1 MALMGCEDGYECSVP
16 RLPHNEVRNDV
27 QCASQLDAASVQR
40 IENVFQRG
48 IKAWAR
54 MLLPD
59 LKLKCDSELK
69 IAFNIQ
75 SVAAPM
81 KELTVAEESNAEDP
95 VLPIQSS
102 SITSFTTPMLHTMPI
117 TIRDVLKYKKPYT
130 SIDAR
135 TLLVTLTDVPQA
147 YIASLLTISNNH
159 AGRLHFQAKVDKL
172 YLTEGVALQEYRHS
186 RSRVSNATVN
196 FAVDFVYGDDNIS
209 RLAWEAKKRS
219 QLLMFLLPSLMWT
232 PTLRN
237 ELRGMRSDACTFLSY
252 GYAVHVKKGVK
263 ASEEAGVHNHQPQE
277 HEAQQF
283 SAYQELEELNS
294 VPDLFDEPATQE
306 AFINK
311 VKHQLSFC
319 AQMSGSVMDQSEIN
333 GTSTHSPVHALDL
346 APDRRP
352 NKNPKL
358 GGYLGCS
365 ACRGTFL
372 FYDRLRQVALAKLDQ
387 DPTRLTEIADILLSI
402 YQCERRTFRYMA
414 HVMLAAQQSHKMKQ
428 AIAEM
433 DSSTAYLVLDFKQKF
448 LANGFREGGDSY
460 YGEKG
465 MLWWGA
471 GVYIKPPDSEEARIS
486 ENEHYVEID
495 FTTDIASFQ
504 ARMAKDDN
512 GVYASVVDDMQ
523 VDEDVPE
530 GDQDELDVPEGE
542 QDELDVPEGEQD
554 EDVPE
559 GEQDELDVPEGDQD
573 EDVPEGEQDVLD
585 VPEGEQDEL
594 DVPEGEQD
602 EDMPEGDQDELHMP
616 EGEEDELDVTE
627 GDQDELDVPEG
638 EQDELDVP
646 EDEQDHENGKQ
657 IKLLL
662 PHVCSAAGLKLV
674 AYYHNE
680 AQSGKDVCDTYF
692 SHQQTHVDAYLVQG
706 DGGRKVS
713 TPKQLAVALMTNSVC
728 NTTVLLEKP
737 DFSAAYR
744 TAVIPAVPGI
754 SEFYAAK
761 YITNHGK
768 QEVQFFSSL
777 GQNVPSLSVPIPLC
791 HACSLTTPMDT
802 EGINFTGV
810 TVLLNSDS
818 EGTCVARKERRR
830 YSRRKKIRSVYQSI
844 GRKPEAPQAAG
855 RKRGRMQG
863 SDGPTSGQKAKITYE
878 QQDLVKNVSQW
889 KKHELEAYLC
899 HHRIAKTG
907 NIPELVMR
915 VSEHMQIARIEQ
927 E

>member
-1 MALMGCEDGYECSVP
+1 MSLPCSAEHKKPVCDKCTAGTHCTKSCFCQPRSRGRPRKDALVAPDSEAAGRPRSNPERQATVHHSTVASASSVLVAMPAVTLTDESVKYGSQAHILKVMALMGCEDGYECSVR

-40 IENVFQRG
+40 IENVFRRG

-69 IAFNIQ
+69 ITFNIQ

-81 KELTVAEESNAEDP
+81 EELTVAEESNEEDP

-186 RSRVSNATVN
+186 RSRVSSATVN
-196 FAVDFVYGDDNIS
+196 FAVDFVYRDDNIS

-219 QLLMFLLPSLMWT
+219 PNTDLRWKGLENVLAMRSLVLKYDIATMYRMYLEKQKAAMRRKPPIGKSMFYTIANHITGGGKQQEARAGVDYIKVNFHTDNFAVVDVLAPLSDVD

-252 GYAVHVKKGVK
+252 GYAVHVRKGVK

-311 VKHQLSFC
+311 VKHQLSLC
-319 AQMSGSVMDQSEIN
+319 AQMSGSVMNQSEIN

-433 DSSTAYLVLDFKQKF
+433 DSSTAYLEFDFKQKF

-460 YGEKG
+460 YGKKG

-573 EDVPEGEQDVLD
+573 EDVPEGEQDELD

-646 EDEQDHENGKQ
+646 EDEQDHENG
-657 IKLLL
+657 
-662 PHVCSAAGLKLV
+662 
-674 AYYHNE
+674 
-680 AQSGKDVCDTYF
+680 
-692 SHQQTHVDAYLVQG
+692 
-706 DGGRKVS
+706 GGGC
-713 TPKQLAVALMTNSVC
+713 T
-728 NTTVLLEKP
+728 
-737 DFSAAYR
+737 
-744 TAVIPAVPGI
+744 
-754 SEFYAAK
+754 
-761 YITNHGK
+761 
-768 QEVQFFSSL
+768 SL
-777 GQNVPSLSVPIPLC
+777 C
-791 HACSLTTPMDT
+791 
-802 EGINFTGV
+802 
-810 TVLLNSDS
+810 
-818 EGTCVARKERRR
+818 
-830 YSRRKKIRSVYQSI
+830 I
-844 GRKPEAPQAAG
+844 G
-855 RKRGRMQG
+855 
-863 SDGPTSGQKAKITYE
+863 
-878 QQDLVKNVSQW
+878 
-889 KKHELEAYLC
+889 
-899 HHRIAKTG
+899 
-907 NIPELVMR
+907 
-915 VSEHMQIARIEQ
+915 
-927 E
+927 